1 MELITSPITTTY
13 RAAWRTLLCACLVA
27 ALGLSCAIAERAVA
41 EPALPGGFQ
50 DTVAFDGLE
59 LPTTFRF
66 SPDGRVFVAE
76 KSGII
81 KVFDD
86 LEDSEPDVFADLR
99 TQVYSNSDRGL
110 LGLALDPDFP
120 TTPYVYALYVYDHVL
135 GEAGEAPRWGS
146 PETTGDPCPEPADA
160 CLTSGRLVR
169 LTADGNHAVEDEGE
183 PLLHVLVEDWC
194 QQFSSHTVDD
204 LEFGPEGALYA
215 SAGEGANYTSPDY
228 GQFGAPPNPCGDPP
242 GGFGTAL
249 TPPSA
254 AGGSL
259 RSQNVENLGGTIIR
273 VDPVSGAGLPDNPMA
288 ASLDPDTRRIVAFG
302 FRNPFRF
309 AIDPQTGEL
318 YTGNVGWSD
327 DDEIDRFATPPA
339 QASKPAQAYNSGWPC
354 YEGPGRQYLFK
365 DLGLTICDDLYAE
378 EPAGSSPPFFYYSHR
393 QALAPGDECPFAN
406 GSALSGLTFQEGG
419 GFPEPYDDALFFADS
434 VRGCIYTMTRGKD
447 GRPDP
452 LTTKVFMRGDGG
464 AFPGVD
470 LQVGPDGALYYASF
484 FGGGTGAIN
493 RISYEPGAPTAR
505 LSADPRWGEELPL
518 EVNLDASKSTDP
530 DEEALSY
537 EWDTN
542 DDGMFVGGESTRTVQ
557 FANDHNE
564 VVAVRVLDGEGLSS
578 VARVTVYPGDVPPD
592 VEIEEPGDGA
602 AWSVGEE
609 IKLNGSAFDSNGTD
623 LDGLSLYWSTRLA
636 HCPGGQSDCHLHPL
650 GVFAGLRK
658 GSFLAPEHDLPSYIE
673 ITLNAVDGRGLSGS
687 ETIRIDPRTVD
698 LELRSDPA
706 GVPLTAGLV
715 AGPSPFSMPAIE
727 GSNVVLAAPATAQLN
742 DRTYTWEGW
751 SDGGAR
757 VHTVLADESAA
768 YTALYSSPGA
778 PPASSSSPPADPTQ
792 PKPRLEPR
800 LESHP
805 PRRTRSRIARFT
817 FSGATDGAGYHC
829 KLDRRRF
836 TLCRSPRVYRGLKPG
851 RHAFRLVVVDSTGA
865 EASERVVYRW
875 RVLGRARS
883 RGGPV
888 TR

>member
-1 MELITSPITTTY
+1 MSMERTTSPIATTR
-13 RAAWRTLLCACLVA
+13 RAAGRTLLCACIAV
-27 ALGLSCAIAERAVA
+27 ALGLSCAIAESAAA
-41 EPALPGGFQ
+41 ESSLPGGFQ
-50 DTVAFDGLE
+50 DAVAFDGLE

-76 KSGII
+76 KSGIV
-81 KVFDD
+81 KVFDG
-86 LEDSEPDVFADLR
+86 LEDSVPEIFADLR

-120 TTPYVYALYVYDHVL
+120 TAPYVYALYVYDHIL
-135 GEAGEAPRWGS
+135 GEEGEAPRWGS

-160 CLTSGRLVR
+160 CLASGRLVR
-169 LTADGNHAVEDEGE
+169 LTADGNHAVEEGGE
-183 PLLHVLVEDWC
+183 PLEHVLVEDWC

-215 SAGEGANYTSPDY
+215 SAGDGANYTGPDY
-228 GQFGAPPNPCGDPP
+228 GQFGTPPNPCGDPP
-242 GGFGTAL
+242 GGTEL

-273 VDPVSGAGLPDNPMA
+273 IDPVTGEGLPDNPMA
-288 ASLDPDTRRIVAFG
+288 TSLDPDTRRIVGFG

-339 QASKPAQAYNSGWPC
+339 QAYNSGWPC
-354 YEGPGRQYLFK
+354 YEGPVRQYLFK
-365 DLGLTICDDLYAE
+365 DLGLSICDDLYAE

-393 QALAPGDECPFAN
+393 QALAPGDECPFAK
-406 GSALSGLTFQEGG
+406 GSALSGLAFYEDD
-419 GFPEPYDDALFFADS
+419 GFPVPFPAPYDDALFFADS
-434 VRGCIYTMTRGKD
+434 VRGCIYVMTRGKD

-452 LTTKVFMRGDGG
+452 LTTKVFMREGEGG
-464 AFPGVD
+464 TYPGVD

-484 FGGGTGAIN
+484 GGSIN
-493 RISYEPGAPTAR
+493 RISYAPGAPTAR
-505 LSADPRWGEELPL
+505 LSANPRWGEALPL
-518 EVNLDASKSTDP
+518 EVNLDASESTDP
-530 DEEALSY
+530 DGEELTY

-542 DDGMFVGGESTRTVQ
+542 NDGMFASGESTRTVQ
-557 FANDHNE
+557 FSNDHNE

-609 IKLNGSAFDSNGTD
+609 IKLNGSAFDSEGTD

-636 HCPGGQSDCHLHPL
+636 HCPGGQGDCHLHPL
-650 GVFAGLRK
+650 GVFAGVRK
-658 GSFLAPEHDLPSYIE
+658 SSFLAPEHDFPSYIE
-673 ITLNAVDGRGLSGS
+673 VTLNAVDGRGLSGS
-687 ETIRIDPRTVD
+687 ETVRIDPRTVD
-698 LELRSDPA
+698 LEVRSDPV

-715 AGPSPFSMPAIE
+715 AGPSPLSLTAIE
-727 GSNVVLAAPATAQLN
+727 GSNVVLAAPQTAQLN
-742 DRTYTWEGW
+742 GMTYTWEGW

-757 VHTVLADESAA
+757 VHTVLADESAG
-768 YTALYSSPGA
+768 YTALYDSPGL
-778 PPASSSSPPADPTQ
+778 PVASLQSLPVKTTKHR
-792 PKPRLEPR
+792 PKLR
-800 LESHP
+800 SHP
-805 PRRTRSRIARFT
+805 PRRTRSKTARFT
-817 FSGATDGAGYHC
+817 FSGAKDGTGYRC
-829 KLDRRRF
+829 RLDRGRF
-836 TLCRSPRVYRGLKPG
+836 APCRSPRIYRGLKPG
-851 RHAFRLVVVDSTGA
+851 RHVFRVIVGDEARSTAVAF
-865 EASERVVYRW
+865 RW
-875 RVLGRARS
+875 RVLGPA
-883 RGGPV
+883 G
-888 TR
+888 

>member
-1 MELITSPITTTY
+1 MGMEPIASPITAVRLAT
-13 RAAWRTLLCACLVA
+13 WRTLLCACLVVVFSLPYVIVESA
-27 ALGLSCAIAERAVA
+27 PA

-50 DTVAFDGLE
+50 DAVAFDGLE

-86 LEDSEPDVFADLR
+86 LEDSTPDVFADLR

-120 TTPYVYALYVYDHVL
+120 VAPYVYALYVYDHIL
-135 GEAGEAPRWGS
+135 GEETEAPRWGS

-160 CLTSGRLVR
+160 CLVSGRLVR

-228 GQFGAPPNPCGDPP
+228 GQFGTPPNPCGDPP

-249 TPPSA
+249 EPPSA

-259 RSQNVENLGGTIIR
+259 RSQNVENLGGSIIR
-273 VDPVSGAGLPDNPMA
+273 IDPVSGEGLPDNPMA
-288 ASLDPDTRRIVAFG
+288 TSLDPDTRRIVAFG
-302 FRNPFRF
+302 LRNPFRF

-339 QASKPAQAYNSGWPC
+339 QAYNSGWPC
-354 YEGPGRQYLFK
+354 YEGPVRQYLFK
-365 DLGLTICDDLYAE
+365 DLGLAICDDLYAE

-393 QALAPGDECPFAN
+393 QALAPGDECPFAK
-406 GSALSGLTFQEGG
+406 GSALSGLVFYEGG
-419 GFPEPYDDALFFADS
+419 DFPVPYDDALFFADS

-447 GRPDP
+447 GRPDR

-464 AFPGVD
+464 TYPGVD

-505 LSADPRWGEELPL
+505 LSAGPRWGEDLPL
-518 EVNLDASKSTDP
+518 EVNFDASKSTDP

-542 DDGMFVGGESTRTVQ
+542 NDGMFVSGAATRTVA
-557 FANDHNE
+557 FGNDQNE
-564 VVAVRVLDGEGLSS
+564 IVAVRVLDGEGLSS

-727 GSNVVLAAPATAQLN
+727 GSNVVLAAPQTAQLN

-757 VHTVLADESAA
+757 VHTVLADESAG
-768 YTALYSSPGA
+768 YTALYSGRGLPVATPS
-778 PPASSSSPPADPTQ
+778 PASPSRPAKSMSLK
-792 PKPRLEPR
+792 PKLK
-800 LESHP
+800 SHP
-805 PRRTRSRIARFT
+805 PRQTHSRTARFT
-817 FSGATDGAGYHC
+817 FSGATGGAGYRC
-829 KLDRRRF
+829 KLDRGRF
-836 TLCRSPRVYRGLKPG
+836 TSCRSPRVYRGLKPG
-851 RHAFRLVVVDSTGA
+851 RHVFRVIVGDEARSTAVAF
-865 EASERVVYRW
+865 RW
-875 RVLGRARS
+875 RVLGPA
-883 RGGPV
+883 G
-888 TR
+888 